1 MVMEVQECILRDQKV
16 SLNNEIKC
24 GKALDVSNITFIVL
38 LIMLLNCIT
47 KSPSQVRSRAVVL
60 TVWSPGWQN
69 KHHQKICLKC
79 KLADSLQTYRNPVLT
94 DPPCD
99 SDALSS

>member
-47 KSPSQVRSRAVVL
+47 KSPSQVRS
-60 TVWSPGWQN
+60 
-69 KHHQKICLKC
+69 
-79 KLADSLQTYRNPVLT
+79 Y
-94 DPPCD
+94 
-99 SDALSS
+99 